1 MKRIFNLCLLCM
13 AIMWSGQAVKAQV
26 SFGQSE
32 KFNDNWRFI
41 LEDATEAT
49 KPTYDDSKWRKL
61 NLPHDWSIEG
71 QMSPTLASCTGYLP
85 GGIGWYR
92 KTFEVSDTNKRH
104 YIYFEGVYN
113 RSEVYLNGHLL
124 GKRPNGYISFMYD
137 MTPHLKVGK
146 NVLAVRVDHSR
157 YADSRWYTGSG
168 IYRDV
173 WMVKAGDI
181 HFAQWG
187 VGWQATKI
195 SNSQATVRVDMEVEN
210 SKLGIMNY
218 ELQLYATIYDDEGKQ
233 VAKQASTLSTRQFA
247 NSPIVKQTI
256 SLKIKEPKR
265 WELDNPYLYTLK
277 TEIVANGEVL
287 DSSTC
292 RVGLRTL
299 QFDADK
305 GFALNGKWMKVKGVC
320 LHHDA
325 GVLGSVV
332 PRDVWE
338 RRLRN
343 LKKMGAN
350 AIRMSHNPQAPD
362 VYDLCDELGLKVMDE
377 ASDEWEFPKRKWMQG
392 WNVGIPSFDGTFDFF
407 EEWIEQDVTDMVRR
421 DRNHPCIILWSIGNE
436 VDYPN
441 DPYSHPVLDGTTIN
455 QPMFG
460 GYKPDAPNAM
470 RIGEI
475 AKRLT
480 ARVKEVD
487 TSRPVTGALAGVVMS
502 NQTAYPGVVD
512 VVGYNYTENR
522 YDEDHT
528 TYPDRIIYGSET
540 HSSYEAWKAVRD
552 REHIFGQFIW
562 TGTDY
567 LGESGRWPSRGLHTG
582 LLDFGGFKKPRGW
595 FRASLWSENPVTYIG
610 TYPMR
615 RQGNNRRGGNNLS
628 IDANDLWN
636 YRQGQTIRVVC
647 YTNSPQARLLLN
659 DEVIGEMKP
668 YDDATGIIH
677 WDIPYKPGKLTAE
690 GCNQTGEVESTYTIQ
705 TSGRPYALKVTIDE
719 SYSNLPKGGGVKAFD
734 TDKLDI
740 PLPSTMEG
748 QEGGSV
754 FHFLIEVVDENG
766 ILVKLADNMITCMV
780 QGPGRL
786 LGLENS
792 DNTDMTNHRD
802 QRQRVFQG
810 RLLAYV
816 QSTGEEGTIRIHCS
830 SPLLQD
836 ATAEVNVVFPRKEGT
851 IAPGKLWPDTDG
863 IHINAHGGGVLYH
876 NGTYYWYGE
885 HKSENT
891 SKALV
896 GVMCYSSKNL
906 TDWKNEGPVLRVSN
920 DPNSD
925 IIAGCVIERPK
936 VIYNTKTKKFVMW
949 FHLELKGRGYEAA
962 RAAVAVSD
970 NPTGPF
976 QFIRSGRVNP
986 NILPFDITDEE
997 KSAMQALDID
1007 DYKEWWT
1014 PTWYKAVD
1022 KGLFVKRD
1030 LEGGQMSRDMT
1041 LYVDDDGKA
1050 YHIYSSEDNLTL
1062 HIAELSDDYLS
1073 HTGKYVRLAPAG
1085 HNEAPAIFKRNGKY
1099 WMITSGCTGWE
1110 PNEARMFSA
1119 DNIYGPWTKHPNP
1132 CVGPKANL
1140 TFGGQS
1146 TYILPV
1152 QGKKDAFVF
1161 MADQW
1166 HPQRHIDGRYIWLP
1180 IQFRADGTPFVK
1192 WMDTWKPMT
1201 YFN

>member
-1 MKRIFNLCLLCM
+1 MNRIFNLCLACM
-13 AIMWSGQAVKAQV
+13 VFMWVGESAKAQV
-26 SFGQSE
+26 SFGQAE
-32 KFNDNWRFI
+32 KFNNEWKFI
-41 LEDATEAT
+41 QEDVTDAI
-49 KPTYDDSKWRKL
+49 KPSYDDSKWRKL
-61 NLPHDWSIEG
+61 DLPHDWSIEG

-92 KTFEVSDTNKRH
+92 KAFEISETTKHH

-113 RSEVYLNGHLL
+113 RSEVYLNGQLL

-137 MTPHLKVGK
+137 MTPHLKQGQ

-173 WMVKAGDI
+173 WMVKAGDL

-195 SNSQATVRVDMEVEN
+195 TNSKATVQVEMEVVNEQNAKGTNYKLQAT
-210 SKLGIMNY
+210 
-218 ELQLYATIYDDEGKQ
+218 LYDAEGKQ
-233 VAKQASTLSTRQFA
+233 VAKASSRTVLVNSSAKNTKHTLDL
-247 NSPIVKQTI
+247 NINK
-256 SLKIKEPKR
+256 PKR
-265 WELDNPYLYTLK
+265 WELKNPYLYTLK
-277 TEIVANGEVL
+277 TEIVAEGKVV
-287 DSSTC
+287 DISTC

-299 QFDADK
+299 QFDANK
-305 GFALNGKWMKVKGVC
+305 GFALNGEWMKVKGVC

-332 PRDVWE
+332 PKDVWE

-343 LKKMGAN
+343 LKEMGAN

-362 VYDLCDELGLKVMDE
+362 VYDLCDELGLLVMDE
-377 ASDEWEFPKRKWMQG
+377 ASDEWEFPKRKWVQG
-392 WNVGIPSFDGTFDFF
+392 WNVGTPSFDGTFDFF

-421 DRNHPCIILWSIGNE
+421 DRNHPCVFLWSIGNE

-460 GYKPDAPNAM
+460 GYKPDAPDAM

-480 ARVKEVD
+480 ARIKEVD

-502 NQTAYPGVVD
+502 NQTAYPGAVD

-522 YDEDHT
+522 YDEDHK
-528 TYPDRIIYGSET
+528 TYPNRIIYGSET
-540 HSSYEAWKAVRD
+540 HSSYQAWQAVRD

-582 LLDFGGFKKPRGW
+582 LLDFGSFKKPRGW
-595 FRASLWSENPVTYIG
+595 FRASLWSEKPVTYIG
-610 TYPMR
+610 TYPIR
-615 RQGNNRRGGNNLS
+615 RQNGNRRGANLS
-628 IDANDLWN
+628 TDASDLWN

-659 DEVIGEMKP
+659 GEVVGELKP
-668 YDDATGIIH
+668 MDDATGIIH
-677 WDIPYKPGKLTAE
+677 WDIPYKAGKLIAE
-690 GCNQTGEVESTYTIQ
+690 GCNKAGEVESTYTIL
-705 TSGRPYALKVTIDE
+705 TSGRPYAIRARVEEK
-719 SYSNLPKGGGVKAFD
+719 
-734 TDKLDI
+734 KLDEEQNI
-740 PLPSTMEG
+740 AH
-748 QEGGSV
+748 V
-754 FHFLIEVVDENG
+754 VIDVVDEKG
-766 ILVKLADNMITCMV
+766 IVVKQADNMITCMV
-780 QGPGRL
+780 EGPARL

-802 QRQRVFQG
+802 RQQRVYQG

-816 QSTGEEGTIRIHCS
+816 QATGEEGTIRIHCS
-830 SPLLQD
+830 SPLLEG
-836 ATAEVNVVFPRKEGT
+836 ATAEVEMTLPRENGT
-851 IAPGKLWPDTDG
+851 IASGKLWPDNSG
-863 IHINAHGGGVLYH
+863 EHINAHGGGVLYH

-885 HKSENT
+885 HKSPTT
-891 SKALV
+891 SSALV

-906 TDWKNEGPVLRVSN
+906 TDWTNEGAVMKVSE
-920 DPNSD
+920 DPKSD
-925 IIAGCVIERPK
+925 IVKGCVIERPK
-936 VIYNTKTKKFVMW
+936 VIYNAKTKKFVMW
-949 FHLELKGRGYEAA
+949 FHLELRGRGYEAA

-976 QFIRSGRVNP
+976 EFVKSGRVNP
-986 NILPFDITDEE
+986 GKLPFNWTETE
-997 KSAMQALDID
+997 TNTMQALKEG

-1014 PTWYKAVD
+1014 PEWYKAID

-1030 LEGGQMSRDMT
+1030 LKGGQMSRDMT

-1062 HIAELSDDYLS
+1062 HIAELTDDYMS
-1073 HTGKYVRLAPAG
+1073 HSGKYTRLAPAG
-1085 HNEAPAIFKRNGKY
+1085 HNEAPAIFKKDGKY
-1099 WMITSGCTGWE
+1099 WLIASGCTGWD

-1152 QGKKDAFVF
+1152 QGKNDSFIF
-1161 MADQW
+1161 MADIW
-1166 HPQRHIDGRYIWLP
+1166 RPRNPIDARYIWLP
-1180 IQFRADGTPFVK
+1180 IQYRADGTPFVE
-1192 WMDTWKPMT
+1192 WMDTWKPT
-1201 YFN
+1201 EYFK